1 MNLHWSTVLVQLIP
15 KLVSGLGIAIE
26 ATVFGFLSAFVIAL
40 IIALLNLGKNRVVK
54 GVIWVLL
61 EIIRGTPLLVQ
72 LIYAYYVVPAILTG
86 IVRIFSPGHEQIQI
100 PALAAGIF
108 AIGLNYGCYM
118 SEVIRSAIE
127 SIDRGQTEAALALG
141 YTERRALYRIILPQ
155 ALKISVANFANYL
168 IIIVKDTSLLS
179 YITISE
185 LLLITKSYA
194 SQTFLTIESYTV
206 LACFYLLI
214 SFPLA
219 RIVKLIEKKVSKL
232 S

>member
-1 MNLHWSTVLVQLIP
+1 MNLHWSRAMPDLIP
-15 KLVSGLGIAIE
+15 TLFAGLGVAIE
-26 ATVFGFLSAFVIAL
+26 ATIFGILVAVVIAL
-40 IIALLNLGKNRVVK
+40 IIELLNLGKNKVIKGFLWVV
-54 GVIWVLL
+54 L

-72 LIYAYYVVPAILTG
+72 LIYSYYVIPAILNG
-86 IVRIFSPGHEQIQI
+86 IERIVDPGHPQIQI
-100 PALAAGIF
+100 PALIAGIF

-118 SEVIRSAIE
+118 SEVIRSAVN
-127 SIDRGQTEAALALG
+127 SIDYGQTEAALALG
-141 YTERRALYRIILPQ
+141 YTEKRALHRIVLPQ
-155 ALKISVANFANYL
+155 ALKISIANFANYL

-194 SQTFLTIESYTV
+194 SQTFLTIESYTI

-219 RIVKLIEKKVSKL
+219 RIEKIIERKVS
-232 S
+232 